1 MTMNR
6 PDPPAYVVVL
16 ASGGLDSTTLAY
28 HLRGMGAKTR
38 LLSFDYGQ
46 RHAREL
52 ECARHIADGLGGSP

>member
-1 MTMNR
+1 MTMNL

-28 HLRGMGAKTR
+28 HLRDMGAKAR

-52 ECARHIADGLGGSP
+52 ECARQVGRRAGGSP